1 MMNNETV
8 AAIYRQDFLC
18 FRLVLAILT
27 TILDVIILIFIKKRN
42 GNRSDLIMITC
53 FTVGSLVTS
62 LGRIMMFSHRVS
74 MTLQPVHYVPAW
86 HCVTYNVYVHI
97 NTVGSDSVTLIICLC
112 SFERFLFF
120 HNPNLHKH
128 AFSIFTRFNV
138 LIGVFSV
145 GILNTLICI
154 GIALS
159 HFEKP
164 VLFFCPKAEVASKR
178 YFYIYACTKVGLT
191 TVAAVTYMLT
201 LFVVVCNVKSNQC
214 SLAHFRH
221 KREKS
226 ILKSLLCVFTA
237 FVLTQFFPWIAIA
250 LMSASKEVYASITV
264 AARVMENSFL
274 LVAALMYLLIHPDL
288 SSQLKYYFYK
298 AKCCRCT
305 VANKVKS
312 DVYIG

>member
-1 MMNNETV
+1 MNNETA

-27 TILDVIILIFIKKRN
+27 TILDVIILIFMKKRN

-62 LGRIMMFSHRVS
+62 VGRIMMFSHRVS
-74 MTLQPVHYVPAW
+74 MTLQPVQYVPTW
-86 HCVTYNVYVHI
+86 HCVTYNLYMHI
-97 NTVGSDSVTLIICLC
+97 NTVGSDSVTIVICLC

-120 HNPNLHKH
+120 HNPNFHKH
-128 AFSIFTRFNV
+128 AFSIFTRINV
-138 LIGVFSV
+138 LIGVFSI
-145 GILNTLICI
+145 GILNAFICI

-164 VLFFCPKAEVASKR
+164 VLFFCPKSQVTSKR
-178 YFYIYACTKVGLT
+178 YFYIYACTKVGLI
-191 TVAAVTYMLT
+191 TVAAFTYMLT

-250 LMSASKEVYASITV
+250 LISARKEVYASIMV
-264 AARVMENSFL
+264 AARATENSFL
-274 LVAALMYLLIHPDL
+274 LVAAFMYLLIHPDL

-305 VANKVKS
+305 LANKVKS